1 MKYAICD
8 DMKRFRDA
16 LREKIERHCSKNGS
30 IPEIEEY
37 SSGEELLEVFAPDKY
52 DAIFLDYEMK
62 ELNGLQTAQE
72 IRRTD
77 KNVQIVFHTGYNSLD
92 ITGYDLGTYEFIVKG
107 SSDDIYSRK
116 LSAIYD
122 RCELGNIVF
131 TSDKIDIKVKHIIY
145 FQQKLFKTIM
155 VTDSGEV
162 ELKGKISKID
172 IPKFVRA
179 SKSYYINP
187 LHIVIDMQQVI
198 FLDNKQEIRI

>member
-52 DAIFLDYEMK
+52 DAIFLDYEMN

-77 KNVQIVFHTGYNSLD
+77 KNVQISG
-92 ITGYDLGTYEFIVKG
+92 
-107 SSDDIYSRK
+107 DDI
-116 LSAIYD
+116 
-122 RCELGNIVF
+122 
-131 TSDKIDIKVKHIIY
+131 II
-145 FQQKLFKTIM
+145 M
-155 VTDSGEV
+155 S
-162 ELKGKISKID
+162 
-172 IPKFVRA
+172 
-179 SKSYYINP
+179 NCC
-187 LHIVIDMQQVI
+187 
-198 FLDNKQEIRI
+198 